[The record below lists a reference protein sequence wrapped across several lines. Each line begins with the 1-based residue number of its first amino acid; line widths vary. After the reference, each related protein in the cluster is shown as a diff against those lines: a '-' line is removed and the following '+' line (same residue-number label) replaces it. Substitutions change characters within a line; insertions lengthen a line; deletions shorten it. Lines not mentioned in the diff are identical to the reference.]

1 MSDHNAA
8 STLRIIPDRLCGNAV
23 LEIRR
28 DPEGA
33 HQAWLRMPDLRG
45 FERLVLGRPGEE
57 LPRLASRIY
66 GICPWPHHIAAVMA
80 VENALGLVPP
90 PAALLLRE
98 LALRLSAMSDT
109 LLHFHLLNGPDIL
122 PEKPLRP
129 GNVFSLLENDVL
141 ARRALALRARLQ
153 RMLGCLFSYSLCAHS
168 VVIGGLSRPTAPEAA
183 KEARAIMAE
192 MRDFCLKTAESAREE
207 LLPPLYRRLRRLD
220 ALSLPWLA
228 LAAPDGGSPLWGGTL
243 RLLRP
248 DGAHTDHAPEAFRE
262 LVVEEHAAWTRCA
275 FPRLREH
282 VLSLDP
288 DAPRGVYRVGALAR
302 INACESLDTPSAQ
315 KELEMFRE
323 DFGRAPQQT
332 CLYHQARLIELVHH
346 CERAEILLQDPQ
358 LTDPDVR
365 VPFIQPCSGEG
376 RAYVEAP
383 RGGLFYRVALDD
395 EACVLACDI
404 ISPTTQNNAAMNISL
419 TQAARAALRE
429 GQPEA
434 DALDRIV
441 QCLRAYDP
449 CPACATH

>member
-1 MSDHNAA
+1 MPDKAA
-8 STLRIIPDRLCGNAV
+8 STLRIVPDRLCGEIV

-66 GICPWPHHIAAVMA
+66 GICPWTHHITAVMA
-80 VENALGLVPP
+80 VENALNIVPP

-98 LALRLSAMSDT
+98 LILLLSNMSDT
-109 LLHFHLLNGPDIL
+109 LLHFHLLSGPDIL

-129 GNVFSLLENDVL
+129 GNTFVLLENDAL
-141 ARRALALRARLQ
+141 ARQALALRARLQ

-168 VVIGGLSRPTAPEAA
+168 VVVGGLSRPASPEAVA
-183 KEARAIMAE
+183 EARAIMEE
-192 MRDFCLKTAESAREE
+192 MRDFCLKTMESAREE
-207 LLPPLYRRLRRLD
+207 LLPSLYRRLRRLD

-228 LAAPDGGSPLWGGTL
+228 LFAPDGGLPLWGGAL
-243 RLLRP
+243 RLLLP
-248 DGAHTDHAPEAFRE
+248 DGAHTDHAPETFQD

-282 VLSLDP
+282 TLSLDP
-288 DAPRGVYRVGALAR
+288 DAPQGVYRVGALAR
-302 INACESLDTPSAQ
+302 INTCASLDTPLAQ
-315 KELEMFRE
+315 KELELFRA

-332 CLYHQARLIELVHH
+332 CLYHQARLIELVRH
-346 CERAEILLQDPQ
+346 CERAELVLRNPQ

-383 RGGLFYRVALDD
+383 RGGLFYRVRLDD
-395 EACVLACDI
+395 EACILACDI

-434 DALDRIV
+434 EALDRIV